1 MKTFT
6 PKADSIQR
14 KWYLIDAEGQVL
26 GRIATRIATILRG
39 KDKPIYA
46 PHLDLGDYVIVINA
60 EKVLLTGKKEGQK
73 TYYYHT
79 GYPGGLKAIPYKK
92 LKNEHPE
99 RVVERAIKG
108 MLPHNTLSRQIF
120 KKLHVYA
127 GPDHPHVAQKPEPLS
142 VEP

>member
-6 PKADSIQR
+6 PKANNRQR

-26 GRIATRIATILRG
+26 GRMATRIATILRG
-39 KDKPIYA
+39 KDKPIYV

-60 EKVLLTGKKEGQK
+60 EKVLLTGKKDSQK

-79 GYPGGLKAIPYKK
+79 GYPGGLKAIPHKK

-99 RVVERAIKG
+99 QVVERAIKG
-108 MLPHNTLSRQIF
+108 MLPHNTLGRQTL

-127 GPDHPHVAQKPEPLS
+127 GPDHPHVAQKPEPL
-142 VEP
+142 PM